1 MKKVKMMG
9 IWMDHFNAYLLES
22 IDGEIA
28 ERIIG
33 SEFTEQEKESSL
45 DKGEKFMNHKEQQ
58 MQSKYYRRLSDNIKD
73 YDEILLFGPTDAKN
87 ELFNLLK
94 ADHLFDGKKIELK
107 NADKMTAREMHHFI
121 KEYFKY
127 KPTL

>member
-1 MKKVKMMG
+1 MG

-22 IDGEIA
+22 TNGLII

-45 DKGEKFMNHKEQQ
+45 DKGEKFMNHKEHQ
-58 MQSKYYRRLSDNIKD
+58 MQQKYYKRLSDSIKD
-73 YDEILLFGPTDAKN
+73 FDEILLFGPTEAKS

-94 ADHLFDGKKIELK
+94 ADHFFDEKKIELK
-107 NADKMTAREMHHFI
+107 NADKMTAGEMHHFV
-121 KEYFKY
+121 KGYFK
-127 KPTL
+127 KES

>member
-1 MKKVKMMG
+1 MG
-9 IWMDHFNAYLLES
+9 IWMDHFNAYLLEFTS
-22 IDGEIA
+22 GKIV

-58 MQSKYYRRLSDNIKD
+58 MQSKYYKRLGDSIKD
-73 YDEILLFGPTDAKN
+73 YDEILLFGPTEAKN

-94 ADHLFDGKKIELK
+94 ADHLFNEKKIELK
-107 NADKMTAREMHHFI
+107 NSDKMTAVEMHQFV
-121 KEYFKY
+121 KEYF
-127 KPTL
+127 TR